1 MALPSVFRRMKVPSI
16 HDRRPARSSVQASQA
31 PGREHDR
38 ILIVVTRPARPRR
51 ATARDVAERAG
62 RSLSTVSLV
71 INGKDQ
77 GRVAA
82 QTRERILAAASEL
95 GYQLNTTASA
105 LARGEL
111 DSIGFVSPDPTN
123 PFFSMV
129 LEGLARKLDSD
140 LSVTVL
146 MPHGGEDYD
155 LSTVQRALAGNLA
168 GLILASPGSRLLET
182 VVPTCPTVILD
193 SDGSAGS
200 FPSIDLDVRHAASEL
215 ADYLLALGHR
225 RVAYIGVSR
234 DKASLQHRRDGLET
248 GLRRLGAEL
257 AVDDLVLD
265 ELTMEA
271 ARHGFLAKWPAWKS
285 AGVTAVVCG
294 DDLYAYGVM
303 SACRTLGVPIPGE
316 LSLVGF
322 DDLPYSEF
330 TAPSL
335 TTVNLSARE
344 LGETAAALLQDY
356 VTTGRPPKSRVL
368 RTSLVVRE
376 STGRH

>member
-1 MALPSVFRRMKVPSI
+1 M
-16 HDRRPARSSVQASQA
+16 
-31 PGREHDR
+31 
-38 ILIVVTRPARPRR
+38 VTRLGRPRR
-51 ATARDVAERAG
+51 VTARDVADRAG

-82 QTRERILAAASEL
+82 ETRERILRAAAEL
-95 GYQLNTTASA
+95 GYRLNTTASA

-129 LEGLARKLDSD
+129 LEGLARKLHSE

-146 MPHGGEDYD
+146 MPERGEDYD
-155 LSTVQRALAGNLA
+155 MSTVQRALAGNLA
-168 GLILASPGSRLLET
+168 GLILASPGTRLLEGF
-182 VVPTCPTVILD
+182 VPTCPTVILD

-200 FPSIDLDVRHAASEL
+200 FPCIDLDVRHAASEL
-215 ADYLLALGHR
+215 ADYLVALGHR

-234 DKASLQHRRDGLET
+234 DKASLQHRRDGLEA
-248 GLRRLGAEL
+248 GLHRLGADL

-265 ELTMEA
+265 ELTVEA
-271 ARHGFLAKWPAWKS
+271 AFQGFLAHWPVWQP

-303 SACRTLGVPIPGE
+303 RACRILGVGVPGQ
-316 LSLVGF
+316 LSLAGF
-322 DDLPYSEF
+322 DDLPYSELV
-330 TAPSL
+330 APSL
-335 TTVNLSARE
+335 TTVNLSAHE
-344 LGETAAALLQDY
+344 LGATAAGLLQDY
-356 VTTGRPPKSRVL
+356 IASGRPPDSRVL
-368 RTSLVVRE
+368 TTSLVVRE
-376 STGRH
+376 STGSAPQPAPRRAPRHAPASREADVP